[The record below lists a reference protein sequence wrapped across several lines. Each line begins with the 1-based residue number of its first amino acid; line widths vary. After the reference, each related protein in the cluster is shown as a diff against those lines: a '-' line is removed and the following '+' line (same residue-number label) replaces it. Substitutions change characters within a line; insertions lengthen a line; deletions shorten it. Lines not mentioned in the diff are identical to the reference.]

1 MNPEF
6 RRNIW
11 LELTTRRLVVMT
23 AALALA
29 FSAAAL
35 SGGSDFGPGN
45 VAVALYYFIVVFW
58 GSRNAALSVVG
69 EIRDRTWDLQRLS
82 SIGAGDMTWGKLFGS
97 TIFNWYGGAICLAV
111 ILVNSFTHD
120 GLIAAALDLI
130 YFVSLGVIVQAVA
143 LLASLVAVRR
153 RQSHSHFEI
162 FLYQLAGLLAAVAV
176 FYIWEAADPAG
187 SIITRKPP
195 TDFIMWWGASL
206 DARGFLLASLAMFTG
221 WTFVGCYREMRRE
234 LQLRNG
240 PLVWLAFLALI
251 GIYVAGF
258 DAWLSRDTIMAT
270 WNVVA
275 LRLALAAT
283 AYGALTYAMVLL
295 EPKDRVL
302 YRWIGREIGSGRIG
316 AALWNFQA
324 WMMAYLATFLVSAA
338 LIVWLGTGQAAAQAM
353 IASGVGFLTRDCA
366 IFVLF
371 QTLSGKRR
379 GDFGAVVTL
388 IAIYALVPSI
398 LHGLDQD
405 AALDL
410 FYVRPTDP
418 VWIAPAIAWG
428 EALVVAALAIGR
440 IALGEKSTRPEPR
453 FS

>member
-6 RRNIW
+6 RRNLW
-11 LELTTRRLVVMT
+11 LELTPRRLLMMT
-23 AALALA
+23 GALALA
-29 FSAAAL
+29 FFASAL
-35 SGGSDFGPGN
+35 SGGSDLGPGH
-45 VAVALYYFIVVFW
+45 VAVTLYYFIVVFW

-82 SIGAGDMTWGKLFGS
+82 SIGAGDMTWGKLFGV

-111 ILVNSFTHD
+111 IVAGSFSHD
-120 GLIAAALDLI
+120 GAAAAALDLI

-143 LLASLVAVRR
+143 LLASLIAVRR
-153 RQSHSHFEI
+153 RQSHSRFDI
-162 FLYQLAGLLAAVAV
+162 FIYQLVGLLAAVAV

-187 SIITRKPP
+187 SIVTRKPP
-195 TDFIMWWGASL
+195 TEFVVWWGASL
-206 DARGFLLASLAMFTG
+206 DSRGFLLASLAIFAG
-221 WTFVGCYREMRRE
+221 WTFIGCYREMRRE
-234 LQLRNG
+234 LQMRNG
-240 PLVWLAFLALI
+240 PLVWLAFLAFM
-251 GIYVAGF
+251 GVYVAGF
-258 DAWLSRDTIMAT
+258 DAWLAHDTTMT
-270 WNVVA
+270 DWNSVA

-283 AYGALTYAMVLL
+283 AYGALTYTMVVL

-302 YRWIGREIGSGRIG
+302 YRWIGSQVGSARIG

-324 WMMAYLATFLVSAA
+324 WMMAYLATFLVAAA
-338 LIVWLGTGQAAAQAM
+338 LIAWLGAAQAGAQAM

-371 QTLSGKRR
+371 QTMSGKRR
-379 GDFGAVVTL
+379 GDFGAVVAL

-398 LHGLDQD
+398 LHGLGLD
-405 AALDL
+405 AALGL

-428 EALVVAALAIGR
+428 EALIVAALAVGR
-440 IALGEKSTRPEPR
+440 IALGEKNVKPA
-453 FS
+453 